1 MSAGSSTAT
10 LQAADQQ
17 RPQAAVLF
25 MLLTMLMFVS
35 MDTIAKFLSDSLPT
49 GQVVWARYVF
59 NALVLLA
66 IVNRKVGF
74 HLHTRRPWLQLIR
87 AAILLVT
94 TGFFFLGLRYVGL
107 ATASAIMFVS
117 PLIVT
122 LLSAPVLGEAVGWRR
137 ILSVIAGLVG
147 ALIIIRPGSDA
158 LGLAALLPLAAA
170 LGYATYQL
178 TTRIVSRSDSTMTTL
193 CYTAAVGAVLSNLA
207 LPFGWVWP
215 TAEQWLWMTAMGA
228 LGCFGHFT
236 LIRAFTLANA
246 AVASPFTYSALIWAT
261 LFGYVVFGDL
271 PDLWTVVGA
280 GVIVGAGLYI
290 LYRERVKKSAVA
302 SENVALAD

>member
-1 MSAGSSTAT
+1 MV
-10 LQAADQQ
+10 QDPNDQ
-17 RPQAAVLF
+17 RPVAAVGF
-25 MLLTMLMFVS
+25 MLLTMLMFVA
-35 MDTIAKFLSDSLPT
+35 MDTIAKYLSESLPT

-66 IVNRKVGF
+66 IVNHRIGV
-74 HLHTRRPWLQLIR
+74 HLHTQRPWLQLFR

-94 TGFFFLGLRYVGL
+94 TALFFLGLRYVGL
-107 ATASAIMFVS
+107 ATASSIMFVS

-170 LGYATYQL
+170 FGYATYQL
-178 TTRIVSRSDSTMTTL
+178 ATRVVTRSDSTMTTL
-193 CYTAAVGAVLSNLA
+193 CYTGLVGAILSNLA
-207 LPFGWVWP
+207 LPFGWIWP
-215 TAEQWLWMTAMGA
+215 TPQQWLWMAAMGA
-228 LGCFGHFT
+228 LGCLGHFA

-246 AVASPFTYSALIWAT
+246 AVASPFSYSALIWAT
-261 LFGYVVFGDL
+261 LFGYLAFGDL

-280 GVIVGAGLYI
+280 AVIVGAGLYI
-290 LYRERVKKSAVA
+290 LYRERAKKAA
-302 SENVALAD
+302 LAAENVALAD